1 MMQFEFRR
9 AAREDI
15 PKLTD
20 FFRETIVDVY
30 GHILSREKL
39 EPWVEGDMMSREV
52 NNLWQN
58 MIVAE
63 QAGEVMGVAA
73 RADDMIQLLWI
84 HPAHQRKG
92 IGSVLLDL
100 VETELQ
106 KSGYDQAKMM
116 CFSDNDLA
124 MEFYRARGWKPLCE
138 EMSEELGIRV
148 MVMTKVLT
156 DESGDAPIGK

>member
-1 MMQFEFRR
+1 
-9 AAREDI
+9 
-15 PKLTD
+15 
-20 FFRETIVDVY
+20 
-30 GHILSREKL
+30 
-39 EPWVEGDMMSREV
+39 MMSREV

-73 RADDMIQLLWI
+73 RSDDMIQLLWI

>member
-1 MMQFEFRR
+1 MIPFEFRK

-20 FFRETIVDVY
+20 FFRETIVEVY
-30 GHILSREKL
+30 GQILSREKL
-39 EPWVEGDMMSREV
+39 EPWIEGDMMSQEV

-63 QAGEVMGVAA
+63 QAGEVRGVAA
-73 RADDMIQLLWI
+73 RSDDMIQLLWI

-92 IGSVLLDL
+92 IGSVLLDI
-100 VETELQ
+100 VETELK
-106 KSGYDQAKMM
+106 KSGYEQAKMI
-116 CFSDNDLA
+116 CFSDNDQA

-138 EMSEELGIRV
+138 EMNKELGV
-148 MVMTKVLT
+148 PVTVMTKTLT
-156 DESGDAPIGK
+156 KKSG